1 MFITETNFSANAAA
15 AFQETVGALWLA
27 DFEGTF
33 LAAGGTGAF
42 LYQYEP
48 EPLVTSSSNCTSYGA
63 WGMFA
68 ANTNNQ
74 IRQRTSQFFAAQLI
88 TQQWAQPV
96 DAAHAMYP
104 ASSNITDMRGNQ
116 LVTSYAVLRPDGTW
130 ALMLINKDRFAAHNI
145 SIAFRDGADKNHYF
159 QGSVLETSFGK
170 LQYAWHPSGQ
180 NGFANPDGP
189 AVSGTLAGGKATVY
203 TLAPASITVLRG
215 SVR

>member
-1 MFITETNFSANAAA
+1 
-15 AFQETVGALWLA
+15 QEDVGALWLA
-27 DFEGTF
+27 DFEGAF
-33 LAAGGTGAF
+33 LANGGTGTF

-88 TQQWAQPV
+88 AQQWAQPV
-96 DAAHAMYP
+96 DAAHAVYP
-104 ASSNITDMRGNQ
+104 TASNITDIHGNQ
-116 LVTSYAVLRPDGTW
+116 LVTSYAVLRPDATW
-130 ALMLINKDRFAAHNI
+130 ALMLVNKDRFAAHNI
-145 SIAFRDGADKNHYF
+145 TITFRDGAYKNHYF
-159 QGSVLETSFGK
+159 QGSVLESTFGK
-170 LQYAWHPSGQ
+170 LQYAWHPSGP

-189 AVSGTLAGGKATVY
+189 AVSGAQPGGKATIY
-203 TLAPASITVLRG
+203 MLPPASITVLRG